1 MYAPFESGM
10 LSGSARVY
18 DHQIPGGQYSNL
30 LVQCASMGLAERW
43 EEVLDAYRDV
53 NALLGDI
60 VKVTPSSKCVGD
72 MALYLVTRNTK
83 CSELLDP
90 AISASIDWPD
100 SVVGLLRGELGLPH
114 KGFPLAVEEAIL
126 KGRSKLTQRAGL
138 VLPPVDFTENI
149 CVLTAQFG
157 FAVTA
162 EQAMSYLMYPKVFS
176 DYIKRLKTH
185 GGLLLSALPTPVY
198 IYGAAINHSF
208 PVAENSTVVHLQ
220 LKRVCPLREGTRA
233 LVWGVN
239 EQEYTVEVKDKS
251 DVFVFEGAMADT
263 SIAGQMASPMPGV
276 VEKVLVSEGK
286 QVAAGDVLCTISA
299 MKMEVKVTAPAA
311 GTVTVISAPT
321 GTRVVEGA
329 LLISLKLD

>member
-1 MYAPFESGM
+1 MLFFKGYDAFWSRVRVMYAPFESGM

-72 MALYLVTRNTK
+72 MALYLVTRNKK

-90 AISASIDWPD
+90 AVSSSIDWPD

-126 KGRSKLTQRAGL
+126 KGRPKLTMRAGL
-138 VLPPVDFTENI
+138 VLPPVDFAENI
-149 CVLTAQFG
+149 RNLSSQFG
-157 FAVTA
+157 FAVSA

-176 DYIKRLKTH
+176 DYVKRLKSR

-198 IYGAAINHSF
+198 LYGATINHSF
-208 PVAENSTVVHLQ
+208 TVVEGAATVQLQ
-220 LKRVCPLREGTRA
+220 LRRVCPLREGSRA

-239 EQEYTVEVKDKS
+239 DQEYSVEVKDKS
-251 DVFVFEGAMADT
+251 DVFVFEGPMAD
-263 SIAGQMASPMPGV
+263 SAVPGQV
-276 VEKVLVSEGK
+276 RLIWHCCCYYF
-286 QVAAGDVLCTISA
+286 LC
-299 MKMEVKVTAPAA
+299 VY
-311 GTVTVISAPT
+311 
-321 GTRVVEGA
+321 
-329 LLISLKLD
+329 LLCDLFIVFLCFF